1 MNNLDK
7 LILTDC
13 DGVLLNWEYAFDVW
27 MNDKGYILRDR
38 SKYETYDR
46 YGITKEKAKELIK
59 FFNESA
65 SIGFIPPLRDAVQ
78 YVRKIH
84 EEYGFIFGVIT
95 SLSTNPYAVKLRERN
110 LKKLFGTAISFVQC
124 LETGSDKDN
133 ALIPYANSGLWWIE
147 DKVENAEVGYNLG
160 LESIIIEHE
169 HNMYSDL
176 PFIPVVKKW
185 KEVYEII
192 GDK

>member
-46 YGITKEKAKELIK
+46 YDITKEKAKELIK

-169 HNMYSDL
+169 HNMYSEL

>member
-1 MNNLDK
+1 M
-7 LILTDC
+7 ILTDC

-27 MNDKGYILRDR
+27 MNDKGYMLRDR

-65 SIGFIPPLRDAVQ
+65 SIGFIPPLRDAIQ

-84 EEYGFIFGVIT
+84 EEYGYIFGVIT

-124 LETGSDKDN
+124 LETGSDKDD
-133 ALIPYANSGLWWIE
+133 ALMPYANSGLWWIE

-169 HNMYSDL
+169 HNMYSEL

>member
-27 MNDKGYILRDR
+27 MNDKGYFLRDR
-38 SKYETYDR
+38 SKYEIYDR